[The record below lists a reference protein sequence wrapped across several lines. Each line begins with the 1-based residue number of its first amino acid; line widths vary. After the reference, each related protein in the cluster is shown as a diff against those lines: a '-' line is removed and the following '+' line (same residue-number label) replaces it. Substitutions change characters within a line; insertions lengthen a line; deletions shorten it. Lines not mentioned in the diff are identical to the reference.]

1 MEMDLLE
8 YPNASGTAAHNWRRT
23 STIEINIDP
32 AQIDPVVAYVMGVLE
47 RNPYLS
53 QLTKSPEPNGA
64 LLQYRLIATDG
75 SILDIAARF
84 TPERIYLFYAPYPH
98 DSVTEKDLVGLDM
111 EFETIVRTF
120 FQEQSSSSL
129 YLVFSPK
136 MNILPGAK
144 ERGIKKILASVVFGN
159 MLYLFMIILL
169 FGIVLYQFFLEYTPL
184 LLVAMQFIIVFFAN
198 SLIAARGEF
207 EITPENHS
215 IHIAELRM
223 KRTEFDQVMKICL
236 PRISEIKKKIYD
248 STLAVGMPLDEN
260 VVVRALNEYGTVC
273 TPQLVRIKTVNVYNM
288 IRDLSRRFGFQEPRT
303 TLLNVLPPNAAAT
316 GVSPRRATV
325 LITTGLIAT
334 MEEPEIRA
342 VLAHEFSHIKAR
354 DPLVLLTL
362 ATTEYLTRVYLMWPL
377 LLQFGLI
384 IDLAYLF
391 LSFTLLFFVAKFLEA
406 RADLDA
412 AVITG
417 DPRLLAS
424 SLRKLGLWK
433 YQSRVFELVNAGE
446 WLKWDPHPPLY
457 YRIRTLES
465 LDPSRVRHTFIEAIK
480 GCLKGFV
487 NSLRGR

>member
-1 MEMDLLE
+1 MM
-8 YPNASGTAAHNWRRT
+8 S
-23 STIEINIDP
+23 
-32 AQIDPVVAYVMGVLE
+32 VLE

-53 QLTKSPEPNGA
+53 QLTKSPEPGGV

-75 SILDIAARF
+75 SILDVAVRL
-84 TPERIYLFYAPYPH
+84 TPERIYIFYAPYPIN
-98 DSVTEKDLVGLDM
+98 SVSENDLLGLDM
-111 EFETIVRTF
+111 EFETIVRTY

-136 MNILPGAK
+136 MNIVPGAK
-144 ERGIKKILASVVFGN
+144 EKGIKKLLASVVFGN
-159 MLYLFMIILL
+159 MLYLFIIILF
-169 FGIVLYQFFLEYTPL
+169 FGMVLYQFFLEYTPL

-207 EITPENHS
+207 EITPKNHS

-223 KRTEFDQVMKICL
+223 KRSEFDQVMKICM

-248 STLAVGMPLDEN
+248 STLAVGMPLDEKS
-260 VVVRALNEYGTVC
+260 VVSALNEHGAVC
-273 TPQLVRIKTVNVYNM
+273 TPQSVRIKVVNIYN
-288 IRDLSRRFGFQEPRT
+288 IISDLSHRFGFKEPRT
-303 TLLNVLPPNAAAT
+303 MLLNVLPPNAAAT
-316 GVSPRRATV
+316 GVSPKRATV

-334 MEEPEIRA
+334 MEEPEIKA

-354 DPLVLLTL
+354 DPLILLAL
-362 ATTEYLTRVYLMWPL
+362 ATTEYLVRVYLLWPF

-412 AVITG
+412 AVSIG
-417 DPRLLAS
+417 NPRLLAS

-433 YQSRVFELVNAGE
+433 YQSRVFEIVNVGE

-457 YRIRTLES
+457 YRIKTLES
-465 LDPSRVRHTFIEAIK
+465 LDLSKVRHTFIAAIK
-480 GCLKGFV
+480 GCLRGFI
-487 NSLRGR
+487 NSLRGKYPEPG